1 MDVLLNL
8 TYFFVNI
15 TTDFNWL
22 ESYLDNDALWVDD
35 TLSWDYATGL
45 LFSSLNL
52 YTFFT
57 SSFFVQCYHVY
68 DWQVKQTIL
77 DVIHLN
83 LHVSNFSIDAA
94 MNLFKPT
101 GKDHAELRSEFI
113 WKQFVLDLVM
123 LLDVSNIF
131 FKSIYY
137 SDYQDQFVMFLH
149 HSPELIIA
157 VLDFIDLDL
166 NDANINSK
174 PHVVFDMFNDTLH
187 NTLSEFV
194 DSFVTAY
201 IATWGL
207 VIFIYQFSTLK
218 ITHPLDAPMVRF
230 QNYLYA
236 VHKEFRVQFEVAIMV
251 FFFAIMYVSMM
262 ISMFDDSDEEMT
274 ECFNKTFFYMFLF
287 TLAILVW
294 SHSIHL
300 FSFLEASIREGKSSM
315 VVFKQFGKD
324 MFNIITLV
332 SRFLTLVLRLNI
344 YDTMDD
350 IHDSY
355 YIFFEDF
362 GDDEYYA
369 ETLFSRLGFS
379 FFDIDV
385 KDDRSIFLENTLDL
399 SLDLYSF
406 YYIAWSKFALFL
418 LFAVDEVVR
427 VILAS
432 YIIFLIIFE
441 VHAVNRSYTEDNYI
455 NTKRSTYT
463 SVSTRQSL

>member
-1 MDVLLNL
+1 MN
-8 TYFFVNI
+8 T

-22 ESYLDNDALWVDD
+22 ESYVESDLLWVDD

-45 LFSSLNL
+45 MFSSLNL

-57 SSFFVQCYHVY
+57 SAFFVNCYHLY

-77 DVIHLN
+77 DVIHSN
-83 LHVSNFSIDAA
+83 LHLSSVASDSSLMFCQAA
-94 MNLFKPT
+94 
-101 GKDHAELRSEFI
+101 GKEHAHLRSEFM
-113 WKQFVLDLVM
+113 WKQVILDNVM

-131 FKSIYY
+131 FKNIYY
-137 SDYQDQFVMFLH
+137 SDYQDHFVLLLH
-149 HSPELIIA
+149 HSPELILA
-157 VLDFIDLDL
+157 VLDFVELDL
-166 NDANINSK
+166 QDSYVSNK
-174 PHVVFDMFNDTLH
+174 PHVVFDLFNDTLH

-194 DSFVTAY
+194 DSFITAY

-218 ITHPLDAPMVRF
+218 LTNPLDAPMVRF

-251 FFFAIMYVSMM
+251 FFFAVMYVSMM
-262 ISMFDDSDEEMT
+262 ISMFDDSDEEMV

-294 SHSIHL
+294 SHATHL
-300 FSFLEASIREGKSSM
+300 FSFLEASIREGKSSA

-362 GDDEYYA
+362 GDDEYLA
-369 ETLFSRLGFS
+369 ETFFSRLGFM

-385 KDDRSIFLENTLDL
+385 KDDRSLFLENTLDL
-399 SLDLYSF
+399 SFDLYSF
-406 YYIAWSKFALFL
+406 YYIAWSKFAFFL

-441 VHAVNRSYTEDNYI
+441 VHAVNRSYTEDLYI
-455 NTKRSTYT
+455 NNKRASFNTN
-463 SVSTRQSL
+463 VAHQNL